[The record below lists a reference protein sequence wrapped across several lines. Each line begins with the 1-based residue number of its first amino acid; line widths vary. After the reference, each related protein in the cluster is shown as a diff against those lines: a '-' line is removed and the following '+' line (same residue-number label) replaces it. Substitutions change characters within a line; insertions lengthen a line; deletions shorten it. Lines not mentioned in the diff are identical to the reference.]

1 MMRRTMNMT
10 SKKLTNHHSKS
21 ILLKSE
27 VSSAQLQSNGNGS
40 EYPLP
45 VPWLNSSIHQL
56 DFFAIPVD
64 FRLNQSTSF
73 QSGRVYGMDVTSG
86 AAVATLLLDL
96 FDSEKHELSSENA
109 KEKSAP
115 LRILDLC
122 CAPG

>member
-1 MMRRTMNMT
+1 MM
-10 SKKLTNHHSKS
+10 LTYHDIDTLIKIYQIHSKS
-21 ILLKSE
+21 ILFQSE
-27 VSSAQLQSNGNGS
+27 ISSAQLHSNGS
-40 EYPLP
+40 KYPLP
-45 VPWLNSSIHQL
+45 VPWLNSSEDHL
-56 DFFAIPVD
+56 EFLAIPGD

-86 AAVATLLLDL
+86 AAVAALMLDL
-96 FDSEKHELSSENA
+96 FDSEKHAMLSEGNA